1 MVWCY
6 VFIVKYEMEV
16 QGAGMAMTLTSFL
29 MWLTVTIISY
39 RIPRIQEALFF
50 PTAESLQDWQEYFA
64 ISIPATIM
72 ICASWWG
79 FELYV
84 ILSAYLGTDQMATMA
99 ISQNIAILV
108 YMVPAGFQEPVCS
121 MVGS

>member
-1 MVWCY
+1 
-6 VFIVKYEMEV
+6 MEV

-50 PTAESLQDWQEYFA
+50 PTAESLHDWQEYFA

-84 ILSAYLGTDQMATMA
+84 ILSAYLGTDQMATVA

-108 YMVPAGFQEPVCS
+108 YMVPAGF
-121 MVGS
+121 